1 MDDSSGEPSGN
12 DIESQDN
19 DTSSTASVGNTN
31 EVTVNDFTI
40 LDSIDSDDD
49 SDFDLNCFDSNEEE
63 DPIDGWNLADIEG

>member
-63 DPIDGWNLADIEG
+63 DPIDDWNLADIEG